1 MNPSKLCGS
10 GKGKG
15 LRANDNQA
23 DFAIVTGITLC
34 YIMNVTGI
42 TFIRGGFMVKNKWI
56 AINYTLPREPSR
68 ARVSIWRKLKKIGA
82 VSIQQ
87 SMWILSLSDENRS
100 LLNEIK
106 TEVSQNNGEAF
117 VMSLSVDEDGEKI
130 IIEKFNAARDEE
142 YGELLE
148 QCEEFFKEIEKEI
161 ARENFS
167 FAEIEENEEEL
178 NKLKQWYEKI
188 TARDSFGALLQEK
201 AQIMLSKCAVV
212 LEGFCDKV
220 YEFNERV

>member
-1 MNPSKLCGS
+1 M
-10 GKGKG
+10 
-15 LRANDNQA
+15 DQ
-23 DFAIVTGITLC
+23 
-34 YIMNVTGI
+34 
-42 TFIRGGFMVKNKWI
+42 NKWI

-87 SMWILSLSDENRS
+87 SMWILSSNAESRT

-106 TEVSQNNGEAF
+106 NEVSQNGGEAF
-117 VMSLSVDEDGEKI
+117 VMSLSVDEDGEERI
-130 IIEKFNAARDEE
+130 IRKFTAARDEE

-148 QCEEFFKEIEKEI
+148 QCEEFFKEIDREI

-178 NKLKQWYEKI
+178 NKLRQWYEKI
-188 TARDSFGALLQEK
+188 CARDSFGAPLREK
-201 AQIMLSKCAVV
+201 AKLTLSKCAQA
-212 LEGFCDKV
+212 LDGFCDRV
-220 YEFNERV
+220 YEFNEKA